1 METRYLKY
9 FMDVADTLSF
19 TKAAQMNHVV
29 QTTMSQNISAL
40 ENQLGFKL
48 FERNNRNVS
57 LTKMGEMFYKEAET
71 LLNAVDVAEHH
82 IQQMKNGREG
92 LIKIGYIGEQCLR
105 FMPELLRE
113 FVHRFQRAGIEL
125 IQETPAKLDSLLQDG
140 TCDLIFTVASEKN
153 LEEYEEFVCDEQ
165 KICAV
170 VSVRHPYA
178 EKELVNY
185 SDFANEKLVF
195 FYPSCG
201 FQVYSDMIHNCSRG
215 GFTPNIVGFASDSR
229 SLLLLIEAGQGI
241 SFLPES
247 CNMGHK
253 GAVRFINV
261 NDDKK
266 VVIVARWRKNHTDPV
281 LNNFLD
287 LTRNRMSK
295 KS

>member
-19 TKAAQMNHVV
+19 TKAAQLNHVV

-92 LIKIGYIGEQCLR
+92 MLRIGYIGEQCLR
-105 FMPELLRE
+105 FMPEFLRT
-113 FVHRFQRAGIEL
+113 FVKRFSQAGLEL

-140 TCDLIFTVASEKN
+140 TCDLIFTVASERN
-153 LEEYEEFVCDEQ
+153 LEEYEEIVCDSQ
-165 KICAV
+165 AICAV
-170 VSVRHPYA
+170 VRETHPLA
-178 EKELVNY
+178 KKDNVNY

-215 GFTPNIVGFASDSR
+215 GFTPDIVGFASDSR

-253 GAVRFINV
+253 GAVQFIKV
-261 NDDKK
+261 NDDNK
-266 VVIVARWRKNHTDPV
+266 VVIVARWRKNHTNPV
-281 LNNFLD
+281 LDNFLQ
-287 LTRNRMSK
+287 LIREQK
-295 KS
+295 

>member
-19 TKAAQMNHVV
+19 TKAAQLNHVV

-92 LIKIGYIGEQCLR
+92 MLRIGYIGEQCLR
-105 FMPELLRE
+105 FMPALLRT
-113 FVHRFQRAGIEL
+113 FVKQFSGAGLEL

-140 TCDLIFTVASEKN
+140 TCDLIFTVASERN
-153 LEEYEEFVCDEQ
+153 LEEYEEIVCDSQ
-165 KICAV
+165 TICAV
-170 VSVRHPYA
+170 VREAHPLA
-178 EKELVNY
+178 KKDSVNY

-215 GFTPNIVGFASDSR
+215 GFTPDIVGFASDSR

-253 GAVRFINV
+253 GAVKFIKV

-266 VVIVARWRKNHTDPV
+266 VVIVARWLKNHTNPV
-281 LNNFLD
+281 LTNFLQ
-287 LTRNRMSK
+287 LIREQK
-295 KS
+295 